1 MKTAEFNIPSMTC
14 ESCAD
19 KIENALKDAGTNN
32 VKFDFK
38 TRNVTISFDENKID
52 KDDIKNIIMNVGY
65 DVI

>member
-14 ESCAD
+14 ETCAG
-19 KIENALKDAGTNN
+19 KIENALKIAGTNN

-38 TRNVTISFDENKID
+38 TRNVTISFDENQIK
-52 KDDIKNIIMNVGY
+52 KDDIKNIIRTAGY